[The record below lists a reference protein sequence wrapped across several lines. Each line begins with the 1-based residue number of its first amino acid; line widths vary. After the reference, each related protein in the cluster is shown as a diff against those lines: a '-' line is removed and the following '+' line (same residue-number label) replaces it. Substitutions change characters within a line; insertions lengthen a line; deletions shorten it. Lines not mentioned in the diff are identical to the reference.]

1 MQLHHALR
9 YWAEMKWYHQIA
21 KMIRYQHFMQNSVL
35 MNWSPINK
43 SLLVL
48 VLGALGHCLWVFWY
62 FTSFYVESFR
72 QWLNPDLYRVHMT
85 ALGFFL
91 IGYLFLLYLCLN
103 YSHHA
108 RLKLLLPYV
117 SVLYFGTSFIHGGYH
132 IGIMSPA
139 TIASFVSLVSVGLV
153 LFERKIVYATIVP
166 ISLFIISAV
175 YLTLEG
181 QIRYAPLFS
190 PVLFEQ
196 DVFQNTYWVYSMVYL
211 YIPIFFI
218 SIILFEVLL
227 IQWRNR
233 EKMIDQLSRI
243 DPLTGIFNRRSI
255 THGLNQAKEQK
266 KVYALILLDLDHFK
280 KINDNYGHEAGDRV
294 LQQVAKILSFNLRS
308 QDIVGR
314 FGGEE
319 FILVLLEADI
329 PRAMDIAER
338 CRQQIEQTEIL
349 VMGKQHI
356 RVTASFGVAV
366 SNGYQNKEEV
376 IRLADAALYQA
387 KAEGRNCIRVASSA
401 QILSSH
407 A

>member
-1 MQLHHALR
+1 
-9 YWAEMKWYHQIA
+9 MKWYHQFL
-21 KMIRYQHFMQNSVL
+21 KVIRYQHFMQNSVL

-48 VLGALGHCLWVFWY
+48 VLGALGHCFWVFWY
-62 FTSFYVESFR
+62 FSSFYIEHFR
-72 QWLNPDLYRVHMT
+72 QWLNPDLYRIHMT

-108 RLKLLLPYV
+108 KLKVVLPYI
-117 SVLYFGTSFIHGGYH
+117 SVLYFGVSFIHGGYH

-153 LFERKIVYATIVP
+153 LFERRIIYTTIVP
-166 ISLFIISAV
+166 ISTFIVFAV

-181 QIRYAPLFS
+181 HVRYAPLFS
-190 PVLFEQ
+190 PLLLDQ
-196 DVFQNTYWVYSMVYL
+196 GVFQNTYWVYSMVYL
-211 YIPIFFI
+211 YVPIFLI
-218 SIILFEVLL
+218 SIVLFEVLL

-255 THGLNQAKEQK
+255 THGLNEAKEQH

-280 KINDNYGHEAGDRV
+280 QINDHYGHEAGDRV

-319 FILVLLEADI
+319 FILVLLDADI
-329 PRAMDIAER
+329 ARAVDIAER
-338 CRQQIEQTEIL
+338 CRRQIEQTEIL
-349 VMGKQHI
+349 VTGKRHI
-356 RVTASFGVAV
+356 KVTASFGVAI
-366 SNGYQNKEEV
+366 SNGHQNKEEV
-376 IRLADAALYQA
+376 IRLADTALYQA
-387 KAEGRNCIRVASSA
+387 KAEGRNCIRVATDATAISA
-401 QILSSH
+401 H